1 MDAVEFFKTVNRLCK
16 NRDCNVC
23 PVKKEGRCMIGF
35 DDISIKS
42 IEETISKV
50 EQWAKEHPIKTRQSE
65 FLKMFPNVVMAHG
78 VIALRPCKLDT
89 RLDMKKDCLCSDLY
103 SDCDECKMAYW
114 LAEVTDN
121 GNVY

>member
-16 NRDCNVC
+16 NRDCNLY
-23 PVKKEGRCMIGF
+23 PVQKEGRCMIGF

-65 FLKMFPNVVMAHG
+65 FLKMFPKAEIVNIERTFCVAHFD
-78 VIALRPCKLDT
+78 ITKKCKEISPSYEQ
-89 RLDMKKDCLCSDLY
+89 CVA
-103 SDCDECKMAYW
+103 CKYKFW
-114 LAEVTDN
+114 NDEVTDN
-121 GNVY
+121 D